1 MQVRHHHHENLVS
14 RHRSTSLQ
22 MLRRSF
28 RLPRALK
35 MLRCDVWKFNHYVA
49 SLTPAYGDSRLP
61 FASGRQLEGCHV
73 NVVAFIVCVD
83 RHCLRLGLSFFPA
96 LSLFNH

>member
-1 MQVRHHHHENLVS
+1 MQVRHHHYQNLVS

-35 MLRCDVWKFNHYVA
+35 NSSVHVWKLNHYVA
-49 SLTPAYGDSRLP
+49 FLTPAYGDTRLP
-61 FASGRQLEGCHV
+61 FASSR
-73 NVVAFIVCVD
+73 
-83 RHCLRLGLSFFPA
+83 
-96 LSLFNH
+96 